1 MCVCAKSLQ
10 SYPTLCDPMYCSLP
24 GFSVHWLLQARV
36 LEWIAI
42 PSSRDLPNPEI
53 ELKSPMSSALA
64 GGFFAT
70 SATWEAQELPHDLA
84 IPHLG
89 MYPKDLEIGI

>member
-1 MCVCAKSLQ
+1 MCAKLLRLC
-10 SYPTLCDPMYCSLP
+10 PTLCNPMDYSLP
-24 GFSVHWLLQARV
+24 GFSVHWILPARI
-36 LEWIAI
+36 LKWIAI

-53 ELKSPMSSALA
+53 ELKSPMSPALA

-70 SATWEAQELPHDLA
+70 SASWEAQELPHDLA

-89 MYPKDLEIGI
+89 IYPKDLEIGI